1 MLMRTD
7 GTSERLYLIWRDPES
22 RAQHK
27 VGELSFDG
35 FQYCFQYDSSGVASA
50 RSRGFVLLPAFPDEN
65 KRYESVELF
74 PTLVHRLPDA
84 KRPDYGAVSNRFGL
98 KPGMHPFQVLRRTG
112 GRLATDQL
120 SFEEAPQ
127 QTSGGQTFQCYVAGW
142 RFYDGESTLPELGP
156 GTRVVLERDTTNR
169 HDANAVAVFSTNGR
183 KLGYIPAYHSELT
196 ASALAAGR
204 QVRASIVQINPPPAS
219 TNERARIRVEVSI
232 L

>member
-1 MLMRTD
+1 M
-7 GTSERLYLIWRDPES
+7 GTNGGSEVLFLIWRDPES

-27 VGELSFDG
+27 VGQLWFDG
-35 FQYCFQYDSSGVASA
+35 FHYCFQYDGPGVASA
-50 RSRGFVLLPAFPDEN
+50 RIRGFSLLAAFPDVD

-74 PTLVHRLPDA
+74 PALMHRLPDA
-84 KRPDYGAVSNRFGL
+84 KRPDYKAVLDRFQLEPGA
-98 KPGMHPFQVLRRTG
+98 HPFEVLRRTG

-120 SFEEAPQ
+120 SFEEAPE
-127 QTSGGQTFQCYVAGW
+127 QTPRGQSFQCFVAGW
-142 RFYDGESTLPELGP
+142 RFYEGDSILSELRP
-156 GTRVVLERDTTNR
+156 GTGVVLERDVSNP
-169 HDANAVAVFSTNGR
+169 HDANAVVVLSISGR

-204 QVRASIVQINPPPAS
+204 PVRASIVQVNPPPAS